1 MDADVVVI
9 GAGAAGLAA
18 ARRLARSGRRVV
30 LLEARDRTGGRA
42 FSRPIEGSPVR
53 AELGAEFI
61 HGPAPET
68 MTLLRET
75 VSAAIDIGGESWS
88 RQGSELLRDDED
100 FLESAALFDR
110 ARLLAQDESVDSY
123 LKRFETNETMRR
135 AADAARGFVEG
146 FEAADP
152 SIASVVSIA
161 QEWATGVDS
170 TAARPLFGY
179 EPIVARLQSDCAAA
193 GVEIALRTV
202 VRAIAWRPGFVRVE
216 ALRSDGTAR
225 TVEAA
230 AALVTLPV
238 GVLRHEGDE
247 TSITFEPELPQDKL
261 TALHHIEMGHAVKV
275 VLWFRAPFWETI
287 EGGRYRDAAFFRS
300 ERGFPAFWTQ
310 LPLRSRLIVAWA
322 GGPKAVALQGS
333 SEAKLI
339 ERARDQFGEML
350 GAGAAARDECEGGA
364 MHDWSADPFSR
375 GAYSY
380 VAAGGGEARAI
391 LGAPIEQTLFFA
403 GEATSTDG
411 QGGTVNGAIET
422 GERAAAAIRYR
433 APVR

>member
-1 MDADVVVI
+1 MDADVVII

-42 FSRPIEGSPVR
+42 FSYPIEGSPVR

-75 VSAAIDIGGESWS
+75 ASAAIDIGGESWR
-88 RQGSELLRDDED
+88 RQGGELSRDDED

-123 LKRFETNETMRR
+123 LKRFEASETTRR
-135 AADAARGFVEG
+135 AADAARSFVEG

-152 SIASVVSIA
+152 SVASVVSIA
-161 QEWATGVDS
+161 REWASGVDS

-179 EPIVARLQSDCAAA
+179 APIIARLESDCAAS
-193 GVEIALRTV
+193 GVEIALRTA
-202 VRAIAWRPGFVRVE
+202 VRAIAWRRGSVRVE
-216 ALRSDGTAR
+216 SVRADGTAR
-225 TVEAA
+225 TVNAA
-230 AALVTLPV
+230 AAIVTLPA
-238 GVLRHEGDE
+238 GVLRREGDE
-247 TSITFEPELPQDKL
+247 SSINFEPDLPQDKIA
-261 TALHHIEMGHAVKV
+261 ALHHIEMGHAVKV
-275 VLWFRAPFWETI
+275 VLWFRTPFWEGI
-287 EGGRYRDAAFFRS
+287 DGGRYRDAAFFRS
-300 ERGFPAFWTQ
+300 DDGFPAFWTQ
-310 LPLRSRLIVAWA
+310 LPLRSRLVVAWA
-322 GGPKAVALQGS
+322 GGPKAVALRGS
-333 SEAKLI
+333 SEAELI
-339 ERARDQFGEML
+339 ERARDQFGELL
-350 GAGAAARDECEGGA
+350 GAAAARDEIEGGA

-380 VAAGGGEARAI
+380 VAVGGGEARAT
-391 LGAPIEQTLFFA
+391 LGAPVEQTLFFA

-422 GERAAAAIRYR
+422 GERAAAALS
-433 APVR
+433 

>member
-42 FSRPIEGSPVR
+42 FSRPIEGSPLR

-75 VSAAIDIGGESWS
+75 ASAAIDVGGESWR
-88 RQGSELLRDDED
+88 RQGGVLSRDDES

-110 ARLLAQDESVDSY
+110 ARLLARDESVDVY
-123 LKRFETNETMRR
+123 LKRFESSETTRR
-135 AADAARGFVEG
+135 AAEAARGFVEG

-152 SIASVVSIA
+152 SVASVVSIA
-161 QEWATGVDS
+161 REWASGVDS

-179 EPIVARLQSDCAAA
+179 QPIVAWLQSDCAAS
-193 GVEIALRTV
+193 GVELALRTV
-202 VRAIAWRPGFVRVE
+202 VRAIAWRRGAVRVE
-216 ALRSDGTAR
+216 AVLCDGTAR
-225 TVEAA
+225 TVKASAA
-230 AALVTLPV
+230 VVTLPA
-238 GVLRHEGDE
+238 GVLRREGDE
-247 TSITFEPELPQDKL
+247 TSIDFEPDLPRDKRA
-261 TALHHIEMGHAVKV
+261 ALHHIEMGHAVKV
-275 VLWFRAPFWETI
+275 VLWFRTPFWEKI
-287 EGGRYRDAAFFRS
+287 DGGRYREAAFFRS
-300 ERGFPAFWTQ
+300 EDGFPAFWTQ

-333 SEAKLI
+333 SEAELI
-339 ERARDQFGEML
+339 ERARNQFGELL
-350 GAGAAARDECEGGA
+350 GAASAARDQLEGGA
-364 MHDWSADPFSR
+364 VHDWSADPFSR

-380 VAAGGGEARAI
+380 VTVGGADARAT

-411 QGGTVNGAIET
+411 QGGTVNGAIES
-422 GERAAAAIRYR
+422 GERAAAALS
-433 APVR
+433 